1 MTHAATTFTFILPLM
16 RHISLGL
23 ALWAACPVF
32 ATTAIHLD
40 IDSTVGLTKS
50 LWIYEGSNTQLYFA
64 GGIDLTIAG
73 QTRLVYCVE
82 LNRNINV
89 PGDYNTSMDFSDT
102 AALQRVGW
110 LMKNDWPSSP
120 TFGYTGVDLQE
131 HGAAFQLAIWDILT
145 DNGNGFGTGTVSQS
159 TDPNNPTDANVL
171 TYAAAY
177 ELLSAGQT
185 SAYGIIYHN
194 TDSNGITVQTLMG
207 PTPDSGP
214 SAPEPA
220 TVLMIVAGLALIGLS
235 RLRRRARTH

>member
-1 MTHAATTFTFILPLM
+1 
-16 RHISLGL
+16 
-23 ALWAACPVF
+23 
-32 ATTAIHLD
+32 
-40 IDSTVGLTKS
+40 VGLTNS
-50 LWIYEGSNTQLYFA
+50 LWIYDGSNTQLYFA

-82 LNRNINV
+82 LNRNITV
-89 PGDYNTSMDFSDT
+89 PGDYNTTMDFSDT
-102 AALQRVGW
+102 ASLERVGW
-110 LMKNDWPSSP
+110 LMQNDWPSSP
-120 TFGYTGVDLQE
+120 TFGYTGVALQE

-145 DNGNGFGTGTVSQS
+145 DNGNGFGTSTTPSGTVSQS
-159 TDPNNPTDANVL
+159 TDPNHPTDANVL

-185 SAYGIIYHN
+185 SKYGVVYHN

-220 TVLMIVAGLALIGLS
+220 AVILIFSGLALIGLG
-235 RLRRRARTH
+235 RLNRRGRTH